1 MRLLRPLPRLRGRD
15 REGACNKT
23 PVCNLTPS
31 PTLPRKREREQTEI
45 AATSRKSWRNLTG
58 HSRVSGNPGAT
69 VRGPGSPLPRGRT
82 EGFIARG
89 RADENY
95 LTTCRLR
102 LLTTYRI

>member
-23 PVCNLTPS
+23 PVCNLPPS

-45 AATSRKSWRNLTG
+45 AATSRKSWRNLHRSFPRKRESRG
-58 HSRVSGNPGAT
+58 HSPWPWVPASAGTNGGIYCA
-69 VRGPGSPLPRGRT
+69 
-82 EGFIARG
+82 G

-95 LTTCRLR
+95 LTTCRLH
-102 LLTTYRI
+102 LLTT